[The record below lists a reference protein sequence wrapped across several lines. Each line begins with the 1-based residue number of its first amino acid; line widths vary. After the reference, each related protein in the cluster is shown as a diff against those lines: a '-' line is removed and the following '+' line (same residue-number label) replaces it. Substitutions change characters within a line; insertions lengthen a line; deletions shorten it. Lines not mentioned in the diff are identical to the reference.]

1 MSSIYAGK
9 EKETNQDH
17 NLCFLLC
24 PSNFPICRPSIF
36 CFLMSVTHSKCIG
49 QQIFF
54 GFGTIFTYERRNLRL
69 IAH

>member
-17 NLCFLLC
+17 YLCFLLC
-24 PSNFPICRPSIF
+24 PSIF

-54 GFGTIFTYERRNLRL
+54 GFGTIFTYERRNMRL